1 MGINSY
7 LNSFLDKT
15 VLVTGASG
23 FKGSWLCLML
33 KSLGANVIGFSLSP
47 YTVKDNFVITGLNK
61 KINHIVGDVNNFHEL
76 DSVFKT
82 FKPEFI
88 FHLAAQPLV
97 IESYKNPL
105 DTYKSNVMGTLNV
118 LELVRIHKFVR
129 GALFITSDKC
139 YDINSE
145 NINYRENDKLGGVDP
160 YSASKAACEII
171 IQSHIKSFFSTKDSS
186 HVASVRAG
194 NVIGGGDWSKN
205 RLVPDCI
212 RSINENRPI
221 ILRNPNS
228 IRPWQHVLDPLNGYL
243 MLADRLLSNKID
255 FQGAW
260 NFGPK
265 EKSEYSVL
273 EVVQQIIIQIG
284 KGSVEINVSP
294 NEYIESKILLIDIT
308 KAMKKLN
315 WYPKIGYEKMIKM
328 TVEEYMVDDM
338 NENEV
343 FQQRIDH
350 INDYFRN
357 VY

>member
-1 MGINSY
+1 MEINSY

-61 KINHIVGDVNNFHEL
+61 KINHIVGDVNNFNEL

-97 IESYKNPL
+97 IESYKTPL

-145 NINYRENDKLGGVDP
+145 NINYKENDKLGGVDP
-160 YSASKAACEII
+160 
-171 IQSHIKSFFSTKDSS
+171 
-186 HVASVRAG
+186 
-194 NVIGGGDWSKN
+194 
-205 RLVPDCI
+205 
-212 RSINENRPI
+212 
-221 ILRNPNS
+221 
-228 IRPWQHVLDPLNGYL
+228 
-243 MLADRLLSNKID
+243 
-255 FQGAW
+255 
-260 NFGPK
+260 
-265 EKSEYSVL
+265 
-273 EVVQQIIIQIG
+273 
-284 KGSVEINVSP
+284 
-294 NEYIESKILLIDIT
+294 
-308 KAMKKLN
+308 
-315 WYPKIGYEKMIKM
+315 
-328 TVEEYMVDDM
+328 
-338 NENEV
+338 
-343 FQQRIDH
+343 
-350 INDYFRN
+350 
-357 VY
+357 